1 MTAYLHIGTTNT
13 GNQEKQGFLMQN
25 EEKLLQKAYIYPK
38 SLRVANRHWA
48 LVDMVLELVQK
59 EDILKKES
67 VLSHITN
74 ERLLRAIENFKS
86 ESALHKDKKF
96 IFSAEGQNII
106 LLILL
111 RKIILE
117 NIFLTMNG
125 FAKLMLRY
133 LEKKI

>member
-25 EEKLLQKAYIYPK
+25 EERLLKKGYIYLK

-59 EDILKKES
+59 EDILQKES
-67 VLSHITN
+67 ILSHITN

-86 ESALHKDKKF
+86 ESALHKDKNLF
-96 IFSAEGQNII
+96 FQ
-106 LLILL
+106 L
-111 RKIILE
+111 RV
-117 NIFLTMNG
+117 
-125 FAKLMLRY
+125 
-133 LEKKI
+133 

>member
-59 EDILKKES
+59 EDILKREC
-67 VLSHITN
+67 
-74 ERLLRAIENFKS
+74 FKS
-86 ESALHKDKKF
+86 YHK
-96 IFSAEGQNII
+96 
-106 LLILL
+106 
-111 RKIILE
+111 
-117 NIFLTMNG
+117 
-125 FAKLMLRY
+125 
-133 LEKKI
+133 